1 MGFVL
6 YLASQFR
13 TVARSVSVDFGVV
26 SGGPGVAGTT
36 RVRTLIQDLRYGFRL
51 ALKKPGT
58 AVVAVLTLAV
68 GIGATT
74 TVFSWIDGT
83 LLRPIQGVAGADHLT
98 SFETLAPDG
107 RAMTTSYLDYR
118 DYRDHLKLVS
128 GIALFRPTVFSLG
141 QENRPMRVF
150 GELVSGNYFAVLGVK
165 AGMGRTFSTD
175 EFGDNEGAYPVAVI
189 GHGLWRSV
197 FNSDPNIIG
206 QTIRVNRQ
214 QLTVV
219 GVAPA
224 NFYGGMSGLAEQ
236 IWIPAT
242 MAVKLNAM
250 PDWMLQD
257 RNSRMFFGIARL
269 GPAVTLAQAR
279 AELAAMASQL
289 AKMYPNPDQGLSAS
303 LFPMW
308 EAHFGAQSLLMG
320 PLEFLMA
327 VCCVVLLIV
336 CANVANLQ
344 LARAM
349 GRQQEFSIRLAVGAG
364 RRRLIRQLLTESM
377 LLAAM
382 GTLAGAL
389 LAAWNSQALAYM
401 TPPTNMPA
409 ALHTEVNGN
418 ILLFT
423 AILGL
428 AACLASGIAPALHAA
443 KVDLNLTIKEGGRGS
458 TGSKGSQRVRGLLVA
473 SEVALALV
481 ALISAGLFA
490 RSFDTARKLD
500 PGLNPEHV
508 VVSHVQ
514 LGTAGYSVAERKLFC
529 ERLRDKLEAQPGI
542 EAVTYADTVPQGLD
556 CCSWEPVKV
565 QGYLPDP
572 HENMNADRN
581 IIAPGYFRLL
591 GIPLL
596 EGRDFSVQDQE
607 KTEQVMIVSQTFARR
622 YFGGGEAIGR
632 KVYGWGKW
640 FTVVGVAGDSK
651 YHRPNENIE
660 PFIYVP
666 FRQIYRADMPIAL
679 YVKAAG
685 STNETVATMRR
696 EVRALDPELDL
707 FDPMPLRD
715 FIQASLFPQKMG
727 ASLLALLG
735 AVAMAL
741 AAIGLYSV
749 MAYSI
754 SQRTHEIG
762 VRMALGA
769 RPADVRRMMVLK
781 GMEMAGLGLAAG
793 VVVALA
799 ATRAAAGLL
808 VKVSPTDPAVF
819 AAATLFLATVALV
832 ASYVPALKA
841 TRIDPNQAL
850 REQ

>member
-1 MGFVL
+1 
-6 YLASQFR
+6 
-13 TVARSVSVDFGVV
+13 
-26 SGGPGVAGTT
+26 
-36 RVRTLIQDLRYGFRL
+36 VRTLIQDLRYGFRIW
-51 ALKKPGT
+51 LKKPGS

-68 GIGATT
+68 GIAATS
-74 TVFSWIDGT
+74 TVFTWIDGT
-83 LLRPIQGVAGADHLT
+83 LLRPIQGVADADRLT

-107 RAMTTSYLDYR
+107 RAMTTSYEDYR

-128 GIALFRPTVFSLG
+128 GIALFRPNVFSLG
-141 QENRPMRVF
+141 QENHPMRLF

-165 AGMGRTFSTD
+165 AALGRTFSPD

-189 GHGLWRSV
+189 GHGLWQSV
-197 FNSDPNIIG
+197 FNSDPRIVG
-206 QTIRVNRQ
+206 QTIQVNRQ
-214 QLTVV
+214 PLTVV

-224 NFYGGMSGLAEQ
+224 NFYGGIAGLAEQ
-236 IWIPAT
+236 IWVPAT
-242 MAVKLNAM
+242 MAVRLNAM
-250 PDWMLQD
+250 PDWMLKD
-257 RNSRMFFGIARL
+257 RNSRMFLGIARL
-269 GPAVTLAQAR
+269 GPGVALAQAR
-279 AELAAMASQL
+279 AELAAVASQL
-289 AKMYPNPDQGLSAS
+289 AKMYPNPDHGLSAG

-308 EAHFGAQSLLMG
+308 QGHFGAQSLLLA

-364 RRRLIRQLLTESM
+364 RRRLIRQLLTESL
-377 LLAAM
+377 LLAAL

-389 LAAWNSQALAYM
+389 LAAWTSQALGYM
-401 TPPTNMPA
+401 TPPTNMPVK
-409 ALHTEVNGN
+409 LHADLNGN

-423 AILGL
+423 AVVGL
-428 AACLASGIAPALHAA
+428 VACLASGIAPALHAA
-443 KVDLNLTIKEGGRGS
+443 SVDLNLTIKEGGRGT
-458 TGSKGSQRVRGLLVA
+458 TGSKGSHRVRGLLVA

-481 ALISAGLFA
+481 ALVSAGLFA
-490 RSFDTARKLD
+490 RSFEIARKLD

-508 VVSHVQ
+508 VVSHLQ
-514 LGTAGYSVAERKLFC
+514 LGTAGYSVAERRLFC
-529 ERLRDKLEAQPGI
+529 EGLRERLEAQPGI
-542 EAVTYADTVPQGLD
+542 EAVSYADTVPQGFD

-572 HENMNADRN
+572 GENMNIDRN

-596 EGRDFSVQDQE
+596 EGRDFTAQDQE
-607 KTEQVMIVSQTFARR
+607 KTEQVMIVSQTFAHR

-632 KVYGWGKW
+632 KVYGWGQW

-651 YHRPNENIE
+651 YHTPNENTE
-660 PFIYVP
+660 PFLYVP
-666 FRQIYRADMPIAL
+666 FRQIYRADMAIAL

-685 STNETVATMRR
+685 STNQTVAMMRR

-707 FDPMPLRD
+707 YDPMPLRD

-735 AVAMAL
+735 AVAMLL

-762 VRMALGA
+762 VRIALGA
-769 RPADVRRMMVLK
+769 RPADVRRMMVRQ
-781 GMEMAGLGLAAG
+781 GMEMAGMGLAAG
-793 VVVALA
+793 VLAALA
-799 ATRAAAGLL
+799 LTRAAAGLL
-808 VKVSPTDPAVF
+808 VKVSPSDPAVF
-819 AAATLFLATVALV
+819 AAATLFLAGVALV
-832 ASYVPALKA
+832 ASYVPAVRA

>member
-1 MGFVL
+1 M
-6 YLASQFR
+6 
-13 TVARSVSVDFGVV
+13 
-26 SGGPGVAGTT
+26 
-36 RVRTLIQDLRYGFRL
+36 RTLIQDLRYGFRISV
-51 ALKKPGT
+51 KKPGS

-68 GIGATT
+68 GIAATS
-74 TVFSWIDGT
+74 TVFTWIDGT
-83 LLRPIQGVAGADHLT
+83 LLRPIEGVADADRLT

-107 RAMTTSYLDYR
+107 QAMTTSYEDYR
-118 DYRDHLKLVS
+118 DYRDHLKLTS
-128 GIALFRPTVFSLG
+128 GIALFRPNVFSLG
-141 QENRPMRVF
+141 QENHPMRVF

-165 AGMGRTFSTD
+165 AARGRTFSPD

-189 GHGLWRSV
+189 GHGLWQSV
-197 FNSDPNIIG
+197 FNSDPGIVG
-206 QTIRVNRQ
+206 QTIQVNRQ
-214 QLTVV
+214 PLTVV

-224 NFYGGMSGLAEQ
+224 NFYGGMAGLAEQ
-236 IWIPAT
+236 IWVPAT
-242 MAVKLNAM
+242 MAVGLNAM
-250 PDWMLQD
+250 PDWMLKD
-257 RNSRMFFGIARL
+257 RNARMFFGIARL
-269 GPAVTLAQAR
+269 GPGVALAQAR
-279 AELAAMASQL
+279 AELAALASQL
-289 AKMYPNPDQGLSAS
+289 AKMYPNPDHGLSAG

-308 EAHFGAQSLLMG
+308 QGHFGAQSLLLA

-364 RRRLIRQLLTESM
+364 RRRLIRQLLTESL
-377 LLAAM
+377 LLAAL

-389 LAAWNSQALAYM
+389 LAAWTSQALGYM
-401 TPPTNMPA
+401 TPPTNMPVKLQA
-409 ALHTEVNGN
+409 DLNGN

-423 AILGL
+423 AVVGL
-428 AACLASGIAPALHAA
+428 VACLASGIAPALHAA
-443 KVDLNLTIKEGGRGS
+443 SVDLNLTLKEGGRGT
-458 TGSKGSQRVRGLLVA
+458 TGSKGSHRVRGLLVA
-473 SEVALALV
+473 SEVALALI
-481 ALISAGLFA
+481 ALVSAGLFA
-490 RSFDTARKLD
+490 RSFEIARKLD

-508 VVSHVQ
+508 VVSHLQ
-514 LGTAGYSVAERKLFC
+514 LGTAGYSVAERRLFC
-529 ERLRDKLEAQPGI
+529 EGLRERLEAQPGI
-542 EAVTYADTVPQGLD
+542 EAVSYADTVPQGFD

-572 HENMNADRN
+572 GENMNIDRN

-596 EGRDFSVQDQE
+596 EGRDFTAQDQE
-607 KTEQVMIVSQTFARR
+607 KTEQVMIVSQTFAHR
-622 YFGGGEAIGR
+622 YFRGGEAIGR
-632 KVYGWGKW
+632 KVYGWGQW

-651 YHRPNENIE
+651 YHTPNEKTE
-660 PFIYVP
+660 PFLYVP
-666 FRQIYRADMPIAL
+666 FRQIYRADMAIAL

-685 STNETVATMRR
+685 STNQTVAMMRR

-707 FDPMPLRD
+707 YDPMPLRD

-735 AVAMAL
+735 AVAMLL

-762 VRMALGA
+762 VRIALGA
-769 RPADVRRMMVLK
+769 RPADVRRMMVRQ
-781 GMEMAGLGLAAG
+781 GMEMAGMGLAAG
-793 VVVALA
+793 VLAALA
-799 ATRAAAGLL
+799 LTRAAAGLL
-808 VKVSPTDPAVF
+808 VKVSPSDPAVF
-819 AAATLFLATVALV
+819 AAATLFLAGVALV
-832 ASYVPALKA
+832 ASYVPAVRA

>member
-1 MGFVL
+1 M
-6 YLASQFR
+6 
-13 TVARSVSVDFGVV
+13 
-26 SGGPGVAGTT
+26 
-36 RVRTLIQDLRYGFRL
+36 RTLIQDLRYGFRIS
-51 ALKKPGT
+51 LKKPGS

-68 GIGATT
+68 GIAATS
-74 TVFSWIDGT
+74 TVFTWIDGT
-83 LLRPIQGVAGADHLT
+83 LLRPIQGVADADRLT

-107 RAMTTSYLDYR
+107 RAMTTSYEDYR

-128 GIALFRPTVFSLG
+128 GIALFRPNVFSLG
-141 QENRPMRVF
+141 QENHPMRVF
-150 GELVSGNYFAVLGVK
+150 GELVAGNYFAVLGVK
-165 AGMGRTFSTD
+165 AALGRTFSPD

-189 GHGLWRSV
+189 GHGLWQSV
-197 FNSDPNIIG
+197 FNSDPRIVG
-206 QTIRVNRQ
+206 QTIQVNRQ
-214 QLTVV
+214 PLTVV

-224 NFYGGMSGLAEQ
+224 NFYGGIAGLAEQ
-236 IWIPAT
+236 IWVPAT
-242 MAVKLNAM
+242 MAVRLNAM
-250 PDWMLQD
+250 PDWMLKD
-257 RNSRMFFGIARL
+257 RNSRMFLGIARL
-269 GPAVTLAQAR
+269 GPGVALAQAR
-279 AELAAMASQL
+279 AELAAVASQL
-289 AKMYPNPDQGLSAS
+289 AKMYPNPDHGLSAG

-308 EAHFGAQSLLMG
+308 QGHFGAQSLLLA

-364 RRRLIRQLLTESM
+364 RRRLIRQLLTESL
-377 LLAAM
+377 LLAAL

-389 LAAWNSQALAYM
+389 LAAWTSQALGYM
-401 TPPTNMPA
+401 TPPTNMPVK
-409 ALHTEVNGN
+409 LHADLNGN

-423 AILGL
+423 AVVGL
-428 AACLASGIAPALHAA
+428 VACLASGIAPALHAA
-443 KVDLNLTIKEGGRGS
+443 SVDLNLTIKEGGRGT
-458 TGSKGSQRVRGLLVA
+458 TGSKGSHRVRGLLVA

-481 ALISAGLFA
+481 ALVSAGLFA
-490 RSFDTARKLD
+490 RSFEIARKLD

-508 VVSHVQ
+508 VVSHLQ
-514 LGTAGYSVAERKLFC
+514 LGTAGYSVAERRLFC
-529 ERLRDKLEAQPGI
+529 EGLRERLEAQPGI
-542 EAVTYADTVPQGLD
+542 EAVSYADTVPQGFD

-572 HENMNADRN
+572 GENMNIDRN

-596 EGRDFSVQDQE
+596 EGRDFTAQDQE
-607 KTEQVMIVSQTFARR
+607 KTEQVMIVSQTFAHR

-632 KVYGWGKW
+632 KVYGWGQW
-640 FTVVGVAGDSK
+640 FTVVGVADDSK
-651 YHRPNENIE
+651 YHTPNENTE
-660 PFIYVP
+660 PFLYVP
-666 FRQIYRADMPIAL
+666 FRQIYRADMAIAL

-685 STNETVATMRR
+685 STNQTVAMMRR

-707 FDPMPLRD
+707 YDPMPLRD

-735 AVAMAL
+735 AVAMLL

-762 VRMALGA
+762 VRIALGA
-769 RPADVRRMMVLK
+769 RPADVRRMMVRQ
-781 GMEMAGLGLAAG
+781 GMEMAGMGLAAG
-793 VVVALA
+793 VLAALA
-799 ATRAAAGLL
+799 LTRAAAGLL
-808 VKVSPTDPAVF
+808 VKVSPSDPAVF
-819 AAATLFLATVALV
+819 AAATLFLAGVALV
-832 ASYVPALKA
+832 ASYVPAVRA

>member
-1 MGFVL
+1 
-6 YLASQFR
+6 
-13 TVARSVSVDFGVV
+13 
-26 SGGPGVAGTT
+26 
-36 RVRTLIQDLRYGFRL
+36 
-51 ALKKPGT
+51 
-58 AVVAVLTLAV
+58 
-68 GIGATT
+68 
-74 TVFSWIDGT
+74 
-83 LLRPIQGVAGADHLT
+83 
-98 SFETLAPDG
+98 
-107 RAMTTSYLDYR
+107 
-118 DYRDHLKLVS
+118 
-128 GIALFRPTVFSLG
+128 
-141 QENRPMRVF
+141 MRVF

-165 AGMGRTFSTD
+165 AALGRTFSPD

-189 GHGLWRSV
+189 GHGLWQSV
-197 FNSDPNIIG
+197 FNSDPRIVG
-206 QTIRVNRQ
+206 QTIQVNRQ
-214 QLTVV
+214 PLTVV

-224 NFYGGMSGLAEQ
+224 NFYGGIAGLAEQ
-236 IWIPAT
+236 IWVPAT
-242 MAVKLNAM
+242 MAVRLNAM
-250 PDWMLQD
+250 PDWMLKD
-257 RNSRMFFGIARL
+257 RNSRMFLGIARL
-269 GPAVTLAQAR
+269 GPGVALAQAR
-279 AELAAMASQL
+279 AELAAVASQL
-289 AKMYPNPDQGLSAS
+289 AKMYPNPDHGLSAG

-308 EAHFGAQSLLMG
+308 QGHFGAQSLLLA

-364 RRRLIRQLLTESM
+364 RRRLIRQLLTESL
-377 LLAAM
+377 LLAAL

-389 LAAWNSQALAYM
+389 LAAWTSQALGYM
-401 TPPTNMPA
+401 TPPTNMPVK
-409 ALHTEVNGN
+409 LHADLNGN

-423 AILGL
+423 AVVGL
-428 AACLASGIAPALHAA
+428 VACLASGIAPALHAA
-443 KVDLNLTIKEGGRGS
+443 SVDLNLTIKEGGRGT
-458 TGSKGSQRVRGLLVA
+458 TGSKGSHRVRGLLVA

-481 ALISAGLFA
+481 ALVSAGLFA
-490 RSFDTARKLD
+490 RSFEIARKLD

-508 VVSHVQ
+508 VVSHLQ
-514 LGTAGYSVAERKLFC
+514 LGTAGYSVAERRLFC
-529 ERLRDKLEAQPGI
+529 EGLRERLEAQPGI
-542 EAVTYADTVPQGLD
+542 EAVSYADTVPQGFD

-572 HENMNADRN
+572 GENMNIDRN

-596 EGRDFSVQDQE
+596 EGRDFTAQDQE
-607 KTEQVMIVSQTFARR
+607 KTEHVMIVSQTFAHR

-632 KVYGWGKW
+632 KVYGWGQW

-651 YHRPNENIE
+651 YHTPNENTE
-660 PFIYVP
+660 PFLYVP
-666 FRQIYRADMPIAL
+666 FRQIYRADMANAL

-685 STNETVATMRR
+685 STNQTVAMMRR

-707 FDPMPLRD
+707 YDPMPLRD

-735 AVAMAL
+735 AVAMLL

-762 VRMALGA
+762 VRIALGA
-769 RPADVRRMMVLK
+769 RPADVRRMMVRQ
-781 GMEMAGLGLAAG
+781 GMEMAGMGLAAG
-793 VVVALA
+793 VLAALA
-799 ATRAAAGLL
+799 LTRAAAGLL
-808 VKVSPTDPAVF
+808 VKVSPSDPAVF
-819 AAATLFLATVALV
+819 AAATLFLAGVALV
-832 ASYVPALKA
+832 ASYVPAVRA

>member
-1 MGFVL
+1 
-6 YLASQFR
+6 
-13 TVARSVSVDFGVV
+13 
-26 SGGPGVAGTT
+26 
-36 RVRTLIQDLRYGFRL
+36 VRTLIQDLRYGFRIS
-51 ALKKPGT
+51 LKKPGS

-68 GIGATT
+68 GIAATS
-74 TVFSWIDGT
+74 TVFTWIDGT
-83 LLRPIQGVAGADHLT
+83 LLRPIQGVADADRLT

-107 RAMTTSYLDYR
+107 RAMTTSYEDYR

-128 GIALFRPTVFSLG
+128 GIALFRPNVFSLG
-141 QENRPMRVF
+141 QENHPMRVF

-165 AGMGRTFSTD
+165 AALGRTFSPD

-189 GHGLWRSV
+189 GHGLWQSV
-197 FNSDPNIIG
+197 FNSDPRIVG
-206 QTIRVNRQ
+206 QTIQVNRQ
-214 QLTVV
+214 PLTVV

-224 NFYGGMSGLAEQ
+224 NFYGGIAGLAEQ
-236 IWIPAT
+236 IWVPAT
-242 MAVKLNAM
+242 MAVRLNAM
-250 PDWMLQD
+250 PDWMLKD
-257 RNSRMFFGIARL
+257 RNSRMFLGIARL
-269 GPAVTLAQAR
+269 GPGVALAQAR
-279 AELAAMASQL
+279 AELAAVASQL
-289 AKMYPNPDQGLSAS
+289 AKMYPNPDHGLSAG

-308 EAHFGAQSLLMG
+308 QGHFGAQSLLLA

-364 RRRLIRQLLTESM
+364 RRRLIRQLLTESL
-377 LLAAM
+377 LLAAL

-389 LAAWNSQALAYM
+389 LAAWTSQALGYM
-401 TPPTNMPA
+401 TPPTNMPVK
-409 ALHTEVNGN
+409 LHADLNGN

-423 AILGL
+423 AVVGL
-428 AACLASGIAPALHAA
+428 VACLASGIAPALHAA
-443 KVDLNLTIKEGGRGS
+443 SVDLNLTIKEGGRGT
-458 TGSKGSQRVRGLLVA
+458 TGSKGSHRVRGLLVA

-481 ALISAGLFA
+481 ALVSAGLFA
-490 RSFDTARKLD
+490 RSFEIARKLD

-508 VVSHVQ
+508 VVSHLQ
-514 LGTAGYSVAERKLFC
+514 LGTAGYSVAERRLFC
-529 ERLRDKLEAQPGI
+529 EGLRERLEAQPGI
-542 EAVTYADTVPQGLD
+542 EAVSYADTVPQGFD

-572 HENMNADRN
+572 GENMNIDRN

-596 EGRDFSVQDQE
+596 EGRDFTAQDQE
-607 KTEQVMIVSQTFARR
+607 KTEQVMIVSQTFAHR

-632 KVYGWGKW
+632 KVYGWGQW

-651 YHRPNENIE
+651 YHTPNENTE
-660 PFIYVP
+660 PFLYVP
-666 FRQIYRADMPIAL
+666 FRQIYRADMAIAL

-685 STNETVATMRR
+685 STNQTVAMMRR

-707 FDPMPLRD
+707 YDPMPLRD

-735 AVAMAL
+735 AVAMLL

-762 VRMALGA
+762 VRIALGA
-769 RPADVRRMMVLK
+769 RPADVRRMMVRQ
-781 GMEMAGLGLAAG
+781 GMEMAGMGLAAG
-793 VVVALA
+793 VLAALA
-799 ATRAAAGLL
+799 LTRAAAGLL
-808 VKVSPTDPAVF
+808 VKVSPSDPAVF
-819 AAATLFLATVALV
+819 AAATLFLAGVALV
-832 ASYVPALKA
+832 ASYVPAVRA

>member
-1 MGFVL
+1 
-6 YLASQFR
+6 
-13 TVARSVSVDFGVV
+13 
-26 SGGPGVAGTT
+26 
-36 RVRTLIQDLRYGFRL
+36 VRTLIQDLRYGSRIS
-51 ALKKPGT
+51 LKKPGS

-68 GIGATT
+68 GIAATS
-74 TVFSWIDGT
+74 TVFTWIDGT
-83 LLRPIQGVAGADHLT
+83 LLRPIQGVADADRLT

-107 RAMTTSYLDYR
+107 RAMTTSYEDYR

-128 GIALFRPTVFSLG
+128 GIALFRPSVFSLG
-141 QENRPMRVF
+141 QENHPMRVF

-165 AGMGRTFSTD
+165 AALGRTFSPD

-189 GHGLWRSV
+189 GHGLWQSV
-197 FNSDPNIIG
+197 FNSDPQIVG
-206 QTIRVNRQ
+206 QTIQVNRQ
-214 QLTVV
+214 PLTVV

-224 NFYGGMSGLAEQ
+224 NFYGGIAGLAEQ
-236 IWIPAT
+236 IWVPAT
-242 MAVKLNAM
+242 IAVRLNAM
-250 PDWMLQD
+250 PDWMLKD
-257 RNSRMFFGIARL
+257 RNSRMFAGIARL
-269 GPAVTLAQAR
+269 GPGVALAQAR
-279 AELAAMASQL
+279 AELAAVASQL
-289 AKMYPNPDQGLSAS
+289 AKMYPNPDHGLSAG

-308 EAHFGAQSLLMG
+308 QGHFGAQSLLLA

-364 RRRLIRQLLTESM
+364 RRRLIRQLLTESL
-377 LLAAM
+377 LLAAL

-389 LAAWNSQALAYM
+389 LAAWTSQALGYI
-401 TPPTNMPA
+401 TPPTNMPV
-409 ALHTEVNGN
+409 ALHADLNGN

-423 AILGL
+423 AVVGL
-428 AACLASGIAPALHAA
+428 VACLASGIAAALHAA
-443 KVDLNLTIKEGGRGS
+443 SVDLNLTIKEGGRGT
-458 TGSKGSQRVRGLLVA
+458 TGSKGSHRVRGLLVA

-481 ALISAGLFA
+481 ALVSAGLFA
-490 RSFDTARKLD
+490 RSFEIARKLD

-508 VVSHVQ
+508 VVSHLQ
-514 LGTAGYSVAERKLFC
+514 LGTAGYSVEERRLFC
-529 ERLRDKLEAQPGI
+529 EGLRERLEAQPGI
-542 EAVTYADTVPQGLD
+542 EAVSYADTVPEGFD

-572 HENMNADRN
+572 GENMNIDRN

-596 EGRDFSVQDQE
+596 EGRDFTAQDQE
-607 KTEQVMIVSQTFARR
+607 KTEQVMIVSQTFAHR
-622 YFGGGEAIGR
+622 YFGGAEAIGR
-632 KVYGWGKW
+632 KVYGWGQW

-651 YHRPNENIE
+651 YHTPNENTE
-660 PFIYVP
+660 PFLYVP
-666 FRQIYRADMPIAL
+666 FRQIYRADMAIAL

-685 STNETVATMRR
+685 STNQTVAMMRR
-696 EVRALDPELDL
+696 EVRALDPGLDL
-707 FDPMPLRD
+707 YDPMPLRD

-735 AVAMAL
+735 AVAMLL

-769 RPADVRRMMVLK
+769 RPADVRRMMVRQ
-781 GMEMAGLGLAAG
+781 GMEMAGMGLAAG
-793 VVVALA
+793 VLAALA
-799 ATRAAAGLL
+799 LTRAAAGLL
-808 VKVSPTDPAVF
+808 VKVSPSDPVVF
-819 AAATLFLATVALV
+819 AAATLFLAGVALV
-832 ASYVPALKA
+832 ASYVPAVRA

>member
-1 MGFVL
+1 M
-6 YLASQFR
+6 
-13 TVARSVSVDFGVV
+13 
-26 SGGPGVAGTT
+26 
-36 RVRTLIQDLRYGFRL
+36 RTLSQDLRYGFRIS
-51 ALKKPGT
+51 LKKPGS

-68 GIGATT
+68 GIAATS
-74 TVFSWIDGT
+74 TVFTWIDGT
-83 LLRPIQGVAGADHLT
+83 LLRPIQGVADADRLT

-107 RAMTTSYLDYR
+107 RAMTTSYEDYR

-128 GIALFRPTVFSLG
+128 GIALFRPNVFSLG
-141 QENRPMRVF
+141 QENHPMRVF

-165 AGMGRTFSTD
+165 AALGRTFSPD

-189 GHGLWRSV
+189 GHGLWQSV
-197 FNSDPNIIG
+197 FNSDPRIVG
-206 QTIRVNRQ
+206 QTIQVNRQ
-214 QLTVV
+214 PLTVV

-224 NFYGGMSGLAEQ
+224 NFYGGIAGLAEQ
-236 IWIPAT
+236 IWVPAT
-242 MAVKLNAM
+242 MAVRLNAM
-250 PDWMLQD
+250 PDWMLKD
-257 RNSRMFFGIARL
+257 RNSRMFLGIARL
-269 GPAVTLAQAR
+269 GPGVALAQAR
-279 AELAAMASQL
+279 AELAAVASQL
-289 AKMYPNPDQGLSAS
+289 AKMYPNPDHGLSAG

-308 EAHFGAQSLLMG
+308 QGHFGAQSLLLA

-364 RRRLIRQLLTESM
+364 RRRLIRQLLTESL
-377 LLAAM
+377 LLAAL

-389 LAAWNSQALAYM
+389 LAAWTSQALGYM
-401 TPPTNMPA
+401 TPPTNMPVK
-409 ALHTEVNGN
+409 LHADLNGN

-423 AILGL
+423 AVVGL
-428 AACLASGIAPALHAA
+428 VACLASGIAPALHAA
-443 KVDLNLTIKEGGRGS
+443 SVDLNLTIKEGGRGT
-458 TGSKGSQRVRGLLVA
+458 TGSKGSHRVRGLLVA

-481 ALISAGLFA
+481 ALVSAGLFA
-490 RSFDTARKLD
+490 RSFEIARKLD

-508 VVSHVQ
+508 VVSHLQ
-514 LGTAGYSVAERKLFC
+514 LGTAGYSVAERRLFC
-529 ERLRDKLEAQPGI
+529 EGLRERLEAQPGI
-542 EAVTYADTVPQGLD
+542 EAVSYADTVPQGFD

-572 HENMNADRN
+572 GENMNIDRN

-596 EGRDFSVQDQE
+596 EGRDFTAQDQE
-607 KTEQVMIVSQTFARR
+607 KTEQVMIVSQTFAHR

-632 KVYGWGKW
+632 KVYGWGQW

-651 YHRPNENIE
+651 YHTPNENTE
-660 PFIYVP
+660 PFLYVP
-666 FRQIYRADMPIAL
+666 FRQIYRADMAIAL

-685 STNETVATMRR
+685 STNQTVAMMRR

-707 FDPMPLRD
+707 YDPMPLRD

-735 AVAMAL
+735 AVAMLL

-762 VRMALGA
+762 VRIALGA
-769 RPADVRRMMVLK
+769 RPADVRRMMVRQ
-781 GMEMAGLGLAAG
+781 GMEMAGMGLAAG
-793 VVVALA
+793 VLAALA
-799 ATRAAAGLL
+799 LTRAAAGLL
-808 VKVSPTDPAVF
+808 VKVSPSDPAVF
-819 AAATLFLATVALV
+819 AAATLFLAGVALV
-832 ASYVPALKA
+832 ASYVPAVRA

>member
-1 MGFVL
+1 M
-6 YLASQFR
+6 
-13 TVARSVSVDFGVV
+13 
-26 SGGPGVAGTT
+26 
-36 RVRTLIQDLRYGFRL
+36 RTLIQDLRYGFRIS
-51 ALKKPGT
+51 LKKPGS

-68 GIGATT
+68 GIAATS
-74 TVFSWIDGT
+74 TVFTWIDGT
-83 LLRPIQGVAGADHLT
+83 LLRPIQGVADADRLT

-107 RAMTTSYLDYR
+107 RAMTTSYEDYR

-128 GIALFRPTVFSLG
+128 GIALFRPNVFSLG
-141 QENRPMRVF
+141 QENHPMRVF

-165 AGMGRTFSTD
+165 AALGRTFSPD

-189 GHGLWRSV
+189 GHGLWQSV
-197 FNSDPNIIG
+197 FNSDPRIVG
-206 QTIRVNRQ
+206 QTIQVNRQ
-214 QLTVV
+214 PLTVV

-224 NFYGGMSGLAEQ
+224 NFYGGIAGLAEQ
-236 IWIPAT
+236 IWVPAT
-242 MAVKLNAM
+242 MAVRLNAM
-250 PDWMLQD
+250 PDWMLKD
-257 RNSRMFFGIARL
+257 RNSRMFLGIARL
-269 GPAVTLAQAR
+269 GPGVALAQAR
-279 AELAAMASQL
+279 AELAAVASQL
-289 AKMYPNPDQGLSAS
+289 AKMYPNPDHGLSAG

-308 EAHFGAQSLLMG
+308 QGHFGAQSLLLA

-364 RRRLIRQLLTESM
+364 RRRLIRQLLTESL
-377 LLAAM
+377 LLAAL

-389 LAAWNSQALAYM
+389 LAAWTSQALGYM
-401 TPPTNMPA
+401 TPPTNMPVK
-409 ALHTEVNGN
+409 LHADLNGN

-423 AILGL
+423 AVVGL
-428 AACLASGIAPALHAA
+428 VACLASGIAPALHAA
-443 KVDLNLTIKEGGRGS
+443 SVDLNLTIKEGGRGT
-458 TGSKGSQRVRGLLVA
+458 TGSKGSHRVRGLLVA

-481 ALISAGLFA
+481 ALVSAGLFA
-490 RSFDTARKLD
+490 RSFEIARKLD

-508 VVSHVQ
+508 VVSHLQ
-514 LGTAGYSVAERKLFC
+514 LGTAGYSVAERRLFC
-529 ERLRDKLEAQPGI
+529 EGLRERLEAQPGI
-542 EAVTYADTVPQGLD
+542 EAVSYADTVPQGFD

-572 HENMNADRN
+572 GENMNIDRN

-596 EGRDFSVQDQE
+596 EGRDFTAQDQE
-607 KTEQVMIVSQTFARR
+607 KTEQVMIVSQTFAHR

-632 KVYGWGKW
+632 KVYGWGQW

-651 YHRPNENIE
+651 YHTPNENTE
-660 PFIYVP
+660 PFLYVP
-666 FRQIYRADMPIAL
+666 FRQIYRADMAIAL

-685 STNETVATMRR
+685 STNQTVAMMRR

-707 FDPMPLRD
+707 YDPMPLRD

-735 AVAMAL
+735 AVAMLL

-749 MAYSI
+749 MACSI

-762 VRMALGA
+762 VRIALGA
-769 RPADVRRMMVLK
+769 RPADVRRMMVRQ
-781 GMEMAGLGLAAG
+781 GMEMAGMGLAAG
-793 VVVALA
+793 VLAALA
-799 ATRAAAGLL
+799 LTRAAAGLL
-808 VKVSPTDPAVF
+808 VKVSPSDPAVF
-819 AAATLFLATVALV
+819 AAATLFLAGVALV
-832 ASYVPALKA
+832 ASYVPAVRA

>member
-1 MGFVL
+1 
-6 YLASQFR
+6 
-13 TVARSVSVDFGVV
+13 
-26 SGGPGVAGTT
+26 
-36 RVRTLIQDLRYGFRL
+36 VRTLIQDLRYGFRIS
-51 ALKKPGT
+51 LKKPGS

-68 GIGATT
+68 GIAATS
-74 TVFSWIDGT
+74 TVFTWIDGT
-83 LLRPIQGVAGADHLT
+83 LLRPIQGVADADRLT
-98 SFETLAPDG
+98 SFETLASDG
-107 RAMTTSYLDYR
+107 RAMTTSYEDYR

-128 GIALFRPTVFSLG
+128 GIALFRPNVFSLG
-141 QENRPMRVF
+141 QENHPMRVF

-165 AGMGRTFSTD
+165 AALGRTFSPD

-189 GHGLWRSV
+189 GHGLWQSV
-197 FNSDPNIIG
+197 FNSDPRIVG
-206 QTIRVNRQ
+206 QTIQVNRQ
-214 QLTVV
+214 PLTVV

-224 NFYGGMSGLAEQ
+224 NFYGGIAGLAEQ
-236 IWIPAT
+236 IWVPAT
-242 MAVKLNAM
+242 MAVRLNAM
-250 PDWMLQD
+250 PDWMLKD
-257 RNSRMFFGIARL
+257 RNSRMFLGIARL
-269 GPAVTLAQAR
+269 GPGVALAQAR
-279 AELAAMASQL
+279 AELAAVASQL
-289 AKMYPNPDQGLSAS
+289 AKMYPNPDHGLSAG

-308 EAHFGAQSLLMG
+308 QGHFGAQSLLLA

-364 RRRLIRQLLTESM
+364 RRRLIRQLLTESL
-377 LLAAM
+377 LLAAL

-389 LAAWNSQALAYM
+389 LAAWTSQALGYM
-401 TPPTNMPA
+401 TPPTNMPVK
-409 ALHTEVNGN
+409 LHADLNGN

-423 AILGL
+423 AVVGL
-428 AACLASGIAPALHAA
+428 VACLASGIAPALHAA
-443 KVDLNLTIKEGGRGS
+443 SVDLNLTIKEGGRGT
-458 TGSKGSQRVRGLLVA
+458 TGSKGSHRVRGLLVA

-481 ALISAGLFA
+481 ALVSAGLFA
-490 RSFDTARKLD
+490 RSFEIARKLD

-508 VVSHVQ
+508 VVSHLQ
-514 LGTAGYSVAERKLFC
+514 LGTAGYSVAERRLFC
-529 ERLRDKLEAQPGI
+529 EGLRERLEAQPGI
-542 EAVTYADTVPQGLD
+542 EAVSYADTVPQGFD

-572 HENMNADRN
+572 GENMNIDRN

-596 EGRDFSVQDQE
+596 EGRDFTAQDQE
-607 KTEQVMIVSQTFARR
+607 KTEQVMIVSQTFAHR

-632 KVYGWGKW
+632 KVYGWGQW

-651 YHRPNENIE
+651 YHTPNENTE
-660 PFIYVP
+660 PFLYVP
-666 FRQIYRADMPIAL
+666 FRQIYRADMAIAL

-685 STNETVATMRR
+685 STNQTVAMMRR

-707 FDPMPLRD
+707 YDPMPLRD

-735 AVAMAL
+735 AVAMLL

-762 VRMALGA
+762 VRIALGA
-769 RPADVRRMMVLK
+769 RPADVRRMMVRQ
-781 GMEMAGLGLAAG
+781 GMEMAGMGLAAG
-793 VVVALA
+793 VLAALA
-799 ATRAAAGLL
+799 LTRAAAGLL
-808 VKVSPTDPAVF
+808 VKVSPSDPAVF
-819 AAATLFLATVALV
+819 AAATLFLAGVALV
-832 ASYVPALKA
+832 ASYVPAVRA

>member
-1 MGFVL
+1 
-6 YLASQFR
+6 
-13 TVARSVSVDFGVV
+13 
-26 SGGPGVAGTT
+26 
-36 RVRTLIQDLRYGFRL
+36 VRTLIQDLRYGFRIS
-51 ALKKPGT
+51 LKKPGS

-68 GIGATT
+68 GIAATS
-74 TVFSWIDGT
+74 TVFTWIDGT
-83 LLRPIQGVAGADHLT
+83 LLRPIQGVADADRLT

-107 RAMTTSYLDYR
+107 RAMTTSYEDYR

-128 GIALFRPTVFSLG
+128 GIALFRPNVFSLG
-141 QENRPMRVF
+141 QENHPMRVF

-165 AGMGRTFSTD
+165 AALGRTFSPD

-189 GHGLWRSV
+189 GHGLWQSV
-197 FNSDPNIIG
+197 FNSDPRIVG
-206 QTIRVNRQ
+206 QTIQVNRQ
-214 QLTVV
+214 PLTVV

-224 NFYGGMSGLAEQ
+224 NFYGGIAGLAEQ
-236 IWIPAT
+236 IWVPAT
-242 MAVKLNAM
+242 MAVRLNAM
-250 PDWMLQD
+250 PDWMLKD
-257 RNSRMFFGIARL
+257 RNSRMFLGIARL
-269 GPAVTLAQAR
+269 GPGVALAQAR
-279 AELAAMASQL
+279 AELAAVASQL
-289 AKMYPNPDQGLSAS
+289 AKMYPNPDHGLSAG

-308 EAHFGAQSLLMG
+308 QGHFGAQSLLLA

-364 RRRLIRQLLTESM
+364 RRRLIRQLLTESL
-377 LLAAM
+377 LLAAL

-389 LAAWNSQALAYM
+389 LAAWTSQALGYM
-401 TPPTNMPA
+401 TPPTNMPVK
-409 ALHTEVNGN
+409 LHADLNGN

-423 AILGL
+423 AVVGL
-428 AACLASGIAPALHAA
+428 VACLASGIAPALHAA
-443 KVDLNLTIKEGGRGS
+443 SVDLNLTIKEGGRGT
-458 TGSKGSQRVRGLLVA
+458 TGSKGSHRVRGLLVA

-481 ALISAGLFA
+481 ALVSAGLFA
-490 RSFDTARKLD
+490 RSFEIARKLD

-508 VVSHVQ
+508 VVSHLQ
-514 LGTAGYSVAERKLFC
+514 LGTAGYSVAERRLFC
-529 ERLRDKLEAQPGI
+529 EGLRERLEAQPGI
-542 EAVTYADTVPQGLD
+542 EAVSYADTVPQGFD

-565 QGYLPDP
+565 QSYLPDP
-572 HENMNADRN
+572 GENMNIDRN

-596 EGRDFSVQDQE
+596 EGRDFTAQDQE
-607 KTEQVMIVSQTFARR
+607 KTEQVMIVSQTFAHR

-632 KVYGWGKW
+632 KVYGWGQW

-651 YHRPNENIE
+651 YHTPNENTE
-660 PFIYVP
+660 PFLYVP
-666 FRQIYRADMPIAL
+666 FRQIYRADMAIAL

-685 STNETVATMRR
+685 STNQTVAMMRR

-707 FDPMPLRD
+707 YDPMPLRD
-715 FIQASLFPQKMG
+715 FMQASLFPQKMG

-735 AVAMAL
+735 AVAMLL

-762 VRMALGA
+762 VRIALGA
-769 RPADVRRMMVLK
+769 RPADVRRMMVRQ
-781 GMEMAGLGLAAG
+781 GMEMAGMGLAAG
-793 VVVALA
+793 VLAALA
-799 ATRAAAGLL
+799 LTRAAAGLL
-808 VKVSPTDPAVF
+808 VKVSPSDPAVF
-819 AAATLFLATVALV
+819 AAATLFLAGVALV
-832 ASYVPALKA
+832 ASYVPAVRA

>member
-1 MGFVL
+1 M
-6 YLASQFR
+6 
-13 TVARSVSVDFGVV
+13 
-26 SGGPGVAGTT
+26 
-36 RVRTLIQDLRYGFRL
+36 RTLIQDLRYGFRIS
-51 ALKKPGT
+51 LKKPGS
-58 AVVAVLTLAV
+58 AVVAVFTLAV
-68 GIGATT
+68 GIAATS
-74 TVFSWIDGT
+74 TVFTWIDGT
-83 LLRPIQGVAGADHLT
+83 LLRPIQGVADADRLT

-107 RAMTTSYLDYR
+107 RAMTTSYEDYR

-128 GIALFRPTVFSLG
+128 GIALFRPSVFSLG
-141 QENRPMRVF
+141 QENHPMRVF

-165 AGMGRTFSTD
+165 AALGRTFSPD

-189 GHGLWRSV
+189 GHGLWQSV
-197 FNSDPNIIG
+197 FNSDPRIVG
-206 QTIRVNRQ
+206 QTIQVNRQ
-214 QLTVV
+214 PLTVV

-224 NFYGGMSGLAEQ
+224 NFYGGIAGLAEQ
-236 IWIPAT
+236 IWVPAT
-242 MAVKLNAM
+242 MAVRLNAM
-250 PDWMLQD
+250 PDWMLKD
-257 RNSRMFFGIARL
+257 RNARMFLGIARL
-269 GPAVTLAQAR
+269 GPGVALAQAR
-279 AELAAMASQL
+279 AELAAVASQL
-289 AKMYPNPDQGLSAS
+289 AKMYPNPDHGLSAG

-308 EAHFGAQSLLMG
+308 QGHFGAQSLLLA

-364 RRRLIRQLLTESM
+364 CRRLIRQLLTESL
-377 LLAAM
+377 LLAAL

-389 LAAWNSQALAYM
+389 LAAWTSQALGYM
-401 TPPTNMPA
+401 TPPTNMPVK
-409 ALHTEVNGN
+409 LHADLNGN

-423 AILGL
+423 AVVGL
-428 AACLASGIAPALHAA
+428 VACLASGIAPALHAA
-443 KVDLNLTIKEGGRGS
+443 SVDLNLTIKEGGRGT
-458 TGSKGSQRVRGLLVA
+458 TGSKGSHRVRGLLVA

-481 ALISAGLFA
+481 ALVSAGLFA
-490 RSFDTARKLD
+490 RSFEIARKLD

-508 VVSHVQ
+508 VVSHLQ
-514 LGTAGYSVAERKLFC
+514 LGTAGYSVAERRLFC
-529 ERLRDKLEAQPGI
+529 EGLRERLEAQPGI
-542 EAVTYADTVPQGLD
+542 EAVSYADTVPQGFD

-572 HENMNADRN
+572 GENMNIDRN

-596 EGRDFSVQDQE
+596 EGRDFTAQDQE
-607 KTEQVMIVSQTFARR
+607 KTEQVMIVSQTFAHR

-632 KVYGWGKW
+632 KVYGWGQW

-651 YHRPNENIE
+651 YHTPNENTE
-660 PFIYVP
+660 PFLYVP
-666 FRQIYRADMPIAL
+666 FRQIYSADMAIAL

-685 STNETVATMRR
+685 STNQTVAMMRR

-707 FDPMPLRD
+707 YDPMPLRD

-735 AVAMAL
+735 AVAMLL

-762 VRMALGA
+762 VRIALGA
-769 RPADVRRMMVLK
+769 RPADVRRMMVRQ
-781 GMEMAGLGLAAG
+781 GMEMAGMGLAAG
-793 VVVALA
+793 VLAALA
-799 ATRAAAGLL
+799 LTRAAAGLL
-808 VKVSPTDPAVF
+808 VKVSPSDPAVF
-819 AAATLFLATVALV
+819 AAATLFLAGVGLV
-832 ASYVPALKA
+832 ASYVPAVRA

>member
-1 MGFVL
+1 
-6 YLASQFR
+6 
-13 TVARSVSVDFGVV
+13 
-26 SGGPGVAGTT
+26 
-36 RVRTLIQDLRYGFRL
+36 VRTLIQDLRYGFRIS
-51 ALKKPGT
+51 LKKPGS

-68 GIGATT
+68 GIAATS
-74 TVFSWIDGT
+74 TVFTWIDGT
-83 LLRPIQGVAGADHLT
+83 LLRPIQGVADADRLT

-107 RAMTTSYLDYR
+107 RAMTTSYEDYR

-128 GIALFRPTVFSLG
+128 GIALFRPNVFSLG
-141 QENRPMRVF
+141 QENHPMRVF

-165 AGMGRTFSTD
+165 AALGRTFSPD

-189 GHGLWRSV
+189 GHGLWQSV
-197 FNSDPNIIG
+197 FNSDPRIVG
-206 QTIRVNRQ
+206 QTIQVNRQ
-214 QLTVV
+214 PLTVV

-224 NFYGGMSGLAEQ
+224 NFYGGLAGLAEQ
-236 IWIPAT
+236 IWVPAT
-242 MAVKLNAM
+242 MAVRLNAM
-250 PDWMLQD
+250 PDWMLKD
-257 RNSRMFFGIARL
+257 RNSRMFLGIARL
-269 GPAVTLAQAR
+269 GPGVALAQAR
-279 AELAAMASQL
+279 AELAAVASQL
-289 AKMYPNPDQGLSAS
+289 AKMYPNPDHGLSAG

-308 EAHFGAQSLLMG
+308 QGHFGAQSLLLA

-364 RRRLIRQLLTESM
+364 RRRLIRQLLTESL
-377 LLAAM
+377 LLAAL

-389 LAAWNSQALAYM
+389 LAAWTSQALGYM
-401 TPPTNMPA
+401 TPPTNMPVK
-409 ALHTEVNGN
+409 LHADLNGN

-423 AILGL
+423 AVVGL
-428 AACLASGIAPALHAA
+428 VACLASGIAPALHAA
-443 KVDLNLTIKEGGRGS
+443 SVDLNLTIKEGGRGT
-458 TGSKGSQRVRGLLVA
+458 TGSKGSHRVRGLLVA

-481 ALISAGLFA
+481 ALVSAGLFA
-490 RSFDTARKLD
+490 RSFEIARKLD

-508 VVSHVQ
+508 VVSHLQ
-514 LGTAGYSVAERKLFC
+514 LGTAGYSVAERRLFC
-529 ERLRDKLEAQPGI
+529 EGLRERLEAQPGI
-542 EAVTYADTVPQGLD
+542 EAVSYADTVPQGFD
-556 CCSWEPVKV
+556 CCSWEPVQV
-565 QGYLPDP
+565 QGYQPDP
-572 HENMNADRN
+572 GENMNIDRN

-596 EGRDFSVQDQE
+596 EGRDFTAQDQE
-607 KTEQVMIVSQTFARR
+607 KTEQVMIVSQTFAHR

-632 KVYGWGKW
+632 KVYGWGQW

-651 YHRPNENIE
+651 YHTPNENTE
-660 PFIYVP
+660 PFLYVP
-666 FRQIYRADMPIAL
+666 FRQIYRADMAIAL

-685 STNETVATMRR
+685 STNQTVAMMRR

-707 FDPMPLRD
+707 YDPMPLRD

-735 AVAMAL
+735 AVAMLL

-762 VRMALGA
+762 VRIALGA
-769 RPADVRRMMVLK
+769 RPADVRRMMVRQ
-781 GMEMAGLGLAAG
+781 GMEMAGMGLAAG
-793 VVVALA
+793 VLAALA
-799 ATRAAAGLL
+799 LTRAAAGLL
-808 VKVSPTDPAVF
+808 VKVSPSDPAVF
-819 AAATLFLATVALV
+819 AAATLFLAGVALV
-832 ASYVPALKA
+832 ASYVPAVRA

>member
-1 MGFVL
+1 M
-6 YLASQFR
+6 
-13 TVARSVSVDFGVV
+13 
-26 SGGPGVAGTT
+26 
-36 RVRTLIQDLRYGFRL
+36 RTLIQDLRYGFRIS
-51 ALKKPGT
+51 LKKPGS

-68 GIGATT
+68 GIAATS
-74 TVFSWIDGT
+74 TVFTWIDGT
-83 LLRPIQGVAGADHLT
+83 LLRPIQGVADADRLT

-107 RAMTTSYLDYR
+107 RAMTTSYEDYR

-128 GIALFRPTVFSLG
+128 GIALFRPNVFSLG
-141 QENRPMRVF
+141 QENHPMRVF

-165 AGMGRTFSTD
+165 AALGRTFSPD

-189 GHGLWRSV
+189 GHGLWQSV
-197 FNSDPNIIG
+197 FNSDPRIVG
-206 QTIRVNRQ
+206 QTIQVNRQ
-214 QLTVV
+214 PLTVV

-224 NFYGGMSGLAEQ
+224 NFYGGIAGLAEQ
-236 IWIPAT
+236 IWVPAT
-242 MAVKLNAM
+242 MAVRLNAM
-250 PDWMLQD
+250 PDWMLKD
-257 RNSRMFFGIARL
+257 RNSRMFLGIARL
-269 GPAVTLAQAR
+269 GPGVALAQAR
-279 AELAAMASQL
+279 AELAAVASQL
-289 AKMYPNPDQGLSAS
+289 AKMYPNPDHGLSAG

-308 EAHFGAQSLLMG
+308 QGHFGAQSLLLA

-364 RRRLIRQLLTESM
+364 RRRLIRQLLTESL
-377 LLAAM
+377 LLAAL

-389 LAAWNSQALAYM
+389 LAAWTSQALGYM
-401 TPPTNMPA
+401 TPPTNMPVK
-409 ALHTEVNGN
+409 LHADLNGN

-423 AILGL
+423 AVVGL
-428 AACLASGIAPALHAA
+428 VACLASGIAPALHAA
-443 KVDLNLTIKEGGRGS
+443 SVDLNLTIKEGGRGT
-458 TGSKGSQRVRGLLVA
+458 TGSKGSHRVRGLLVA

-481 ALISAGLFA
+481 ALVSAGLFA
-490 RSFDTARKLD
+490 RSFEIARKLD

-508 VVSHVQ
+508 VVSHLQ
-514 LGTAGYSVAERKLFC
+514 LGTAGYSVAERRLFC
-529 ERLRDKLEAQPGI
+529 EGLRERLEAQPGI
-542 EAVTYADTVPQGLD
+542 EAVSYADTVPQGFD

-572 HENMNADRN
+572 GENMNIDRN

-596 EGRDFSVQDQE
+596 EGRDFTAQDQE
-607 KTEQVMIVSQTFARR
+607 KTEQVMIVSQTFAHR

-632 KVYGWGKW
+632 KVYGWGQW

-651 YHRPNENIE
+651 YHTPNENTE
-660 PFIYVP
+660 PFLYVP
-666 FRQIYRADMPIAL
+666 FRQIYRADMAIAL

-685 STNETVATMRR
+685 STNQTVAMMRR

-707 FDPMPLRD
+707 YDPMPLRD

-735 AVAMAL
+735 AVAMLL

-762 VRMALGA
+762 VRIALGA
-769 RPADVRRMMVLK
+769 RPADVRRMMVRQ
-781 GMEMAGLGLAAG
+781 GMEMAGMGLAAG
-793 VVVALA
+793 VLAALA
-799 ATRAAAGLL
+799 LTRAAAGLL
-808 VKVSPTDPAVF
+808 VKVSPSDPAVF
-819 AAATLFLATVALV
+819 AAATLFLAGVALV
-832 ASYVPALKA
+832 ASYVPAVRA

>member
-1 MGFVL
+1 
-6 YLASQFR
+6 
-13 TVARSVSVDFGVV
+13 
-26 SGGPGVAGTT
+26 
-36 RVRTLIQDLRYGFRL
+36 VRTLIQDLRYGFRIS
-51 ALKKPGT
+51 LKKPGS

-68 GIGATT
+68 GIAATS
-74 TVFSWIDGT
+74 TVFTWIDGT
-83 LLRPIQGVAGADHLT
+83 LLRPIQGVADADRLT

-107 RAMTTSYLDYR
+107 RAMTTSYEDYR

-128 GIALFRPTVFSLG
+128 GIALFRPNVFSLG
-141 QENRPMRVF
+141 QENHPMRVF

-165 AGMGRTFSTD
+165 AALGRTFSPD

-189 GHGLWRSV
+189 GHGLWQSV
-197 FNSDPNIIG
+197 FNSDPRIVG
-206 QTIRVNRQ
+206 QTIQVNRQ
-214 QLTVV
+214 PLTVV

-224 NFYGGMSGLAEQ
+224 NFYGGIAGLAEQ
-236 IWIPAT
+236 IWVPAT
-242 MAVKLNAM
+242 MAVRLNAM
-250 PDWMLQD
+250 PDWMLKD
-257 RNSRMFFGIARL
+257 RNSRMFLGIARL
-269 GPAVTLAQAR
+269 GPGVALAQAR
-279 AELAAMASQL
+279 AELAAVASQL
-289 AKMYPNPDQGLSAS
+289 AKMYPNPDHGLSAG

-308 EAHFGAQSLLMG
+308 QGHFGAQSLLLA

-364 RRRLIRQLLTESM
+364 RRRLIRQLLTESL
-377 LLAAM
+377 LLAAL

-389 LAAWNSQALAYM
+389 LAAWTSQALGYM
-401 TPPTNMPA
+401 TPPTNMPVK
-409 ALHTEVNGN
+409 LHADLNGN

-423 AILGL
+423 AVVGL
-428 AACLASGIAPALHAA
+428 VACPASGIAPALHAA
-443 KVDLNLTIKEGGRGS
+443 SVDLNLTIKEGGRGT
-458 TGSKGSQRVRGLLVA
+458 TGSKGSHRVRGLLVA

-481 ALISAGLFA
+481 ALVSAGLFA
-490 RSFDTARKLD
+490 RSFEIARKLD

-508 VVSHVQ
+508 VVSHLQ
-514 LGTAGYSVAERKLFC
+514 LGTAGYSVAERRLFC
-529 ERLRDKLEAQPGI
+529 EGLRERLEAQPGI
-542 EAVTYADTVPQGLD
+542 EAVSYADTVPQGFD

-572 HENMNADRN
+572 GENMNIDRN

-596 EGRDFSVQDQE
+596 EGRDFTAQDQE
-607 KTEQVMIVSQTFARR
+607 KTEQVMIVSQTFAHR

-632 KVYGWGKW
+632 KVYGWGQW

-651 YHRPNENIE
+651 YHTPNENTE
-660 PFIYVP
+660 PFLYVP
-666 FRQIYRADMPIAL
+666 FRQIYRADMAIAL

-685 STNETVATMRR
+685 STNQTVAMMRR

-707 FDPMPLRD
+707 YDPMPLRD
-715 FIQASLFPQKMG
+715 FMQASLFPQKMG

-735 AVAMAL
+735 AVAMLL

-762 VRMALGA
+762 VRIALGA
-769 RPADVRRMMVLK
+769 RPADVRRMMVRQ
-781 GMEMAGLGLAAG
+781 GMEMAGMGLAAG
-793 VVVALA
+793 VLAALA
-799 ATRAAAGLL
+799 LTRAAAGLL
-808 VKVSPTDPAVF
+808 VKVSPSDPAVF
-819 AAATLFLATVALV
+819 AAATLFLAGVALV
-832 ASYVPALKA
+832 ASYVPAVRA

>member
-1 MGFVL
+1 M
-6 YLASQFR
+6 
-13 TVARSVSVDFGVV
+13 
-26 SGGPGVAGTT
+26 
-36 RVRTLIQDLRYGFRL
+36 RTLIQDLRYGFRIS
-51 ALKKPGT
+51 LKKPGS

-68 GIGATT
+68 GIAATS
-74 TVFSWIDGT
+74 TVFTWIDGT
-83 LLRPIQGVAGADHLT
+83 LLRPIQGVADADRLT

-107 RAMTTSYLDYR
+107 RAMTTSYEDYR

-128 GIALFRPTVFSLG
+128 GIALFRPNVFSLG
-141 QENRPMRVF
+141 QENHPMRVF

-165 AGMGRTFSTD
+165 AALGRTFSPD

-189 GHGLWRSV
+189 GHGLWQSV
-197 FNSDPNIIG
+197 FNSDPRIVG
-206 QTIRVNRQ
+206 QTIQVNRQ
-214 QLTVV
+214 PLTVV

-224 NFYGGMSGLAEQ
+224 NFYGGIAGLAEQ
-236 IWIPAT
+236 IWVPAT
-242 MAVKLNAM
+242 MAVRLNAM
-250 PDWMLQD
+250 PDWMLKD
-257 RNSRMFFGIARL
+257 RNSRMFLGIARL
-269 GPAVTLAQAR
+269 GPGVALAQAR
-279 AELAAMASQL
+279 AELAAVASQL
-289 AKMYPNPDQGLSAS
+289 AKMYPNPDHGLSAG

-308 EAHFGAQSLLMG
+308 QGHFGAQSLLLA

-364 RRRLIRQLLTESM
+364 CRRLIRQLLTESL
-377 LLAAM
+377 LLAAL

-389 LAAWNSQALAYM
+389 LAAWTSQALGYM
-401 TPPTNMPA
+401 TPPTNMPVK
-409 ALHTEVNGN
+409 LHADLNGN

-423 AILGL
+423 AVVGL
-428 AACLASGIAPALHAA
+428 VACLASGIAPALHAA
-443 KVDLNLTIKEGGRGS
+443 SVDLNLTIKEGGRGT
-458 TGSKGSQRVRGLLVA
+458 TGSKGSHRVRGLLVA

-481 ALISAGLFA
+481 ALVSAGLFA
-490 RSFDTARKLD
+490 RSFEIARKLD

-508 VVSHVQ
+508 VVSHLQ
-514 LGTAGYSVAERKLFC
+514 LGTAGYSVAERRLFC
-529 ERLRDKLEAQPGI
+529 EGLRERLEAQPGI
-542 EAVTYADTVPQGLD
+542 EAVSYADTVPQGFD

-572 HENMNADRN
+572 GENMNIDRN

-596 EGRDFSVQDQE
+596 EGRDFTAQDQE
-607 KTEQVMIVSQTFARR
+607 KTEQVMIVSQTFAHR

-632 KVYGWGKW
+632 KVYGWGQW

-651 YHRPNENIE
+651 YHTPNENTE
-660 PFIYVP
+660 PFLYVP
-666 FRQIYRADMPIAL
+666 FRQIYRADMAIAL

-685 STNETVATMRR
+685 STNQTVAMMRR

-707 FDPMPLRD
+707 YDPMPLRD

-735 AVAMAL
+735 AVAMLL

-762 VRMALGA
+762 VRIALGA
-769 RPADVRRMMVLK
+769 RPADVRRMMVRQ
-781 GMEMAGLGLAAG
+781 GMEMAGMGLAAG
-793 VVVALA
+793 VLAALA
-799 ATRAAAGLL
+799 LTRAAAGLL
-808 VKVSPTDPAVF
+808 VKVSPSDPAVF
-819 AAATLFLATVALV
+819 AAATLFLAGVALV
-832 ASYVPALKA
+832 ASYVPAVRA

>member
-1 MGFVL
+1 M
-6 YLASQFR
+6 
-13 TVARSVSVDFGVV
+13 
-26 SGGPGVAGTT
+26 
-36 RVRTLIQDLRYGFRL
+36 RTLIQDLRYGFRIS
-51 ALKKPGT
+51 LKKPGT
-58 AVVAVLTLAV
+58 AVIAVLTLAV

-74 TVFSWIDGT
+74 TVFSWIDST
-83 LLRPIQGVAGADHLT
+83 LLRPIQGVADADRLT

-150 GELVSGNYFAVLGVK
+150 GELVSGNYFAVLGVR
-165 AGMGRTFSTD
+165 ATLGRTFSPN

-189 GHGLWRSV
+189 GHGLWQSV
-197 FNSDPNIIG
+197 FNSDPGIIG

-214 QLTVV
+214 PLTVV
-219 GVAPA
+219 GVAPT
-224 NFYGGMSGLAEQ
+224 NFYGGMSGLTEQ

-242 MAVKLNAM
+242 MAVTLNAM

-257 RNSRMFFGIARL
+257 RNSRMFMGFARL
-269 GPAVTLAQAR
+269 APGIRLAQAR
-279 AELAAMASQL
+279 AELAAVASQL
-289 AKMYPNPDQGLSAS
+289 AKMYPNPDLGLSAG

-308 EAHFGAQSLLMG
+308 QGHFGAQSLLLA

-327 VCCVVLLIV
+327 VCFVVLLIV

-349 GRQQEFSIRLAVGAG
+349 GRGQEFSIRLAVGAG
-364 RRRLIRQLLTESM
+364 RRRLIRQLLTESL
-377 LLAAM
+377 LLAAL
-382 GTLAGAL
+382 GALAGAL
-389 LAAWNSQALAYM
+389 LATWASQALGYM
-401 TPPTNMPA
+401 TPPTNMPV
-409 ALHTEVNGN
+409 ALHAELNGN

-423 AILGL
+423 ALVGL
-428 AACLASGIAPALHAA
+428 LACLASGIAPALHAA
-443 KVDLNLTIKEGGRGS
+443 KMDLNLTIKEGGRGS
-458 TGSKGSQRVRGLLVA
+458 TGGKGSHRVRGLLVA

-490 RSFDTARKLD
+490 RSFEIARKLD

-514 LGTAGYSVAERKLFC
+514 LGTAGYSVEERKLFC
-529 ERLRDKLEAQPGI
+529 ELLRQRLEAQPGI
-542 EAVTYADTVPQGLD
+542 QAVSYADTVPQGFD

-572 HENMNADRN
+572 SENLNIDRN

-591 GIPLL
+591 GIPLV
-596 EGRDFSVQDQE
+596 EGRDFTAQDQE
-607 KTEQVMIVSQTFARR
+607 KTELVMIVSQTFARR
-622 YFGGGEAIGR
+622 YFGNGEAVGR
-632 KVYGWGKW
+632 KVHGWGQW

-651 YHRPNENIE
+651 YHRPNENTE

-666 FRQIYRADMPIAL
+666 FRQIYRADMAIAL

-685 STNETVATMRR
+685 STNQTVATMRR

-707 FDPMPLRD
+707 FDPMQLRD

-735 AVAMAL
+735 AVAILL
-741 AAIGLYSV
+741 AAVGLYSV

-769 RPADVRRMMVLK
+769 RPADVRRMMVRQ
-781 GMEMAGLGLAAG
+781 GMEMAGSGLSAG

-799 ATRAAAGLL
+799 GTRAATGLL
-808 VKVSPTDPAVF
+808 VGVSPTDPVVF
-819 AAATLFLATVALV
+819 AAAALFLAAVALV
-832 ASYVPALKA
+832 ASYVPASRA

>member
-1 MGFVL
+1 M
-6 YLASQFR
+6 
-13 TVARSVSVDFGVV
+13 
-26 SGGPGVAGTT
+26 
-36 RVRTLIQDLRYGFRL
+36 RTLIQDLRYGFRIS
-51 ALKKPGT
+51 LKKPGS

-68 GIGATT
+68 GIAATS
-74 TVFSWIDGT
+74 TVFTWIDGT
-83 LLRPIQGVAGADHLT
+83 LLRPIQGVADADRLT

-107 RAMTTSYLDYR
+107 RAMTTSYEDYR

-128 GIALFRPTVFSLG
+128 GIALFRPNVFSLG
-141 QENRPMRVF
+141 QENHPMRVF

-165 AGMGRTFSTD
+165 AALGRTFSPD

-189 GHGLWRSV
+189 GHGLWQSV
-197 FNSDPNIIG
+197 FNSDPRIVG
-206 QTIRVNRQ
+206 QTIQVNRQ
-214 QLTVV
+214 PLTVV

-224 NFYGGMSGLAEQ
+224 NFYGGIAGLAEQ
-236 IWIPAT
+236 IWVPAT
-242 MAVKLNAM
+242 MAVRLNAM
-250 PDWMLQD
+250 PDWMLKD
-257 RNSRMFFGIARL
+257 RNSRMFLGIARL
-269 GPAVTLAQAR
+269 GPGVALAQAR
-279 AELAAMASQL
+279 AELAAVASQL
-289 AKMYPNPDQGLSAS
+289 AKMYPNPDHGLSAG

-308 EAHFGAQSLLMG
+308 QGHFGAQSLLLA

-364 RRRLIRQLLTESM
+364 RRRLIRQLLTESL
-377 LLAAM
+377 LLAAL

-389 LAAWNSQALAYM
+389 LAAWTSQALGYM
-401 TPPTNMPA
+401 TPPTNMPV
-409 ALHTEVNGN
+409 ALHADLNGN

-423 AILGL
+423 AVVGL
-428 AACLASGIAPALHAA
+428 VACLASGIAPALHAA
-443 KVDLNLTIKEGGRGS
+443 SVDLNLTIKEGGRGT
-458 TGSKGSQRVRGLLVA
+458 TGSKGSHRVRGLLVA

-481 ALISAGLFA
+481 ALVSAGLFA
-490 RSFDTARKLD
+490 RSFEIARKLD

-508 VVSHVQ
+508 VVSHLQ
-514 LGTAGYSVAERKLFC
+514 LGTAGYSVAERRLFC
-529 ERLRDKLEAQPGI
+529 EGLRERLEAQPGI
-542 EAVTYADTVPQGLD
+542 EAVSYADTVPQGFD

-572 HENMNADRN
+572 GENMNIDRN

-596 EGRDFSVQDQE
+596 EGRDFTAQDQE
-607 KTEQVMIVSQTFARR
+607 KTEQVMIVSQTFAHR

-632 KVYGWGKW
+632 KVYGWGQW

-651 YHRPNENIE
+651 YHTPNENTE
-660 PFIYVP
+660 PFLYVP
-666 FRQIYRADMPIAL
+666 FRQIYRADMAIAL

-685 STNETVATMRR
+685 STNQTVAMMRR

-707 FDPMPLRD
+707 YDPMPLRD

-735 AVAMAL
+735 AVAMLL

-762 VRMALGA
+762 VRIALGA
-769 RPADVRRMMVLK
+769 RPADVRRMMVRQ
-781 GMEMAGLGLAAG
+781 GMEMAGMGLAAG
-793 VVVALA
+793 VLAALA
-799 ATRAAAGLL
+799 LTRAAAGLL
-808 VKVSPTDPAVF
+808 VKVSPSDPAVF
-819 AAATLFLATVALV
+819 AAATLFLAGVALV
-832 ASYVPALKA
+832 ASYVPAVRA

>member
-1 MGFVL
+1 M
-6 YLASQFR
+6 
-13 TVARSVSVDFGVV
+13 
-26 SGGPGVAGTT
+26 
-36 RVRTLIQDLRYGFRL
+36 RTLIQDLRYGFRIS
-51 ALKKPGT
+51 LKKPGS

-68 GIGATT
+68 GIAATS
-74 TVFSWIDGT
+74 TVFTWIDGT
-83 LLRPIQGVAGADHLT
+83 LLRPIQGVADADRLT

-107 RAMTTSYLDYR
+107 RAMTTSYEDYR

-128 GIALFRPTVFSLG
+128 GIALFRPNVFSLG
-141 QENRPMRVF
+141 QENHPMRVF

-165 AGMGRTFSTD
+165 AALGRTFSPD

-189 GHGLWRSV
+189 GHGLWQSV
-197 FNSDPNIIG
+197 FNSDPRIVG
-206 QTIRVNRQ
+206 QTIQVNRQ
-214 QLTVV
+214 PLTVV

-224 NFYGGMSGLAEQ
+224 NFYGGIAGLAEQ
-236 IWIPAT
+236 IWVPAT
-242 MAVKLNAM
+242 MAVRLNAM
-250 PDWMLQD
+250 PNWMLKD
-257 RNSRMFFGIARL
+257 RNARMFTGIARL
-269 GPAVTLAQAR
+269 GPGVALAQAR
-279 AELAAMASQL
+279 AELAAVASQL
-289 AKMYPNPDQGLSAS
+289 AKMYPNPDHGLSAG

-308 EAHFGAQSLLMG
+308 QGHFGAQSLLLA

-364 RRRLIRQLLTESM
+364 RRRLIRQLLTESL
-377 LLAAM
+377 LLAAL

-389 LAAWNSQALAYM
+389 LAAWTSQALGYM
-401 TPPTNMPA
+401 TPPTNMPV
-409 ALHTEVNGN
+409 ALHADLNGN

-423 AILGL
+423 AVVGL
-428 AACLASGIAPALHAA
+428 VACLASGIAPALHAA
-443 KVDLNLTIKEGGRGS
+443 SVDLNLTIKEGGRGT
-458 TGSKGSQRVRGLLVA
+458 TGSKGSHRVRGLLVA

-481 ALISAGLFA
+481 ALVSAGLFA
-490 RSFDTARKLD
+490 RSFEIARKLD

-508 VVSHVQ
+508 VVSHLQ
-514 LGTAGYSVAERKLFC
+514 LGTAGYSVAERRLFC
-529 ERLRDKLEAQPGI
+529 EGLRERLEAQPGI
-542 EAVTYADTVPQGLD
+542 EAVSYADTVPQGFD

-572 HENMNADRN
+572 GENMNIDRN

-596 EGRDFSVQDQE
+596 EGRDFTAQDQE
-607 KTEQVMIVSQTFARR
+607 KTEQVMIVSQTFAHR

-632 KVYGWGKW
+632 KVYGWGQW

-651 YHRPNENIE
+651 YHTPNENTE
-660 PFIYVP
+660 PFLYVP
-666 FRQIYRADMPIAL
+666 FRQIYRADMAIAL

-685 STNETVATMRR
+685 STNQTVAMMRR

-707 FDPMPLRD
+707 YDPMPLRD

-735 AVAMAL
+735 AVAMLL

-762 VRMALGA
+762 VRIAFGA
-769 RPADVRRMMVLK
+769 RPADVRRMMVRQ
-781 GMEMAGLGLAAG
+781 GMEMAGMGLAAG
-793 VVVALA
+793 VLAALA
-799 ATRAAAGLL
+799 LTRAAAGLL
-808 VKVSPTDPAVF
+808 VKVSPSDPAVF
-819 AAATLFLATVALV
+819 AAATLFLAGVALV
-832 ASYVPALKA
+832 ASYVPAVRA

>member
-1 MGFVL
+1 M
-6 YLASQFR
+6 
-13 TVARSVSVDFGVV
+13 
-26 SGGPGVAGTT
+26 
-36 RVRTLIQDLRYGFRL
+36 RTLIQDLRYGFRIS
-51 ALKKPGT
+51 LKKPGS

-68 GIGATT
+68 GIAATS
-74 TVFSWIDGT
+74 TVFTWIDGT
-83 LLRPIQGVAGADHLT
+83 LLRPIQGVADADRLT

-107 RAMTTSYLDYR
+107 RAMTTSYEDYR

-128 GIALFRPTVFSLG
+128 GIALFRPNVFSLG
-141 QENRPMRVF
+141 QENHPMRVF

-165 AGMGRTFSTD
+165 AALGRTFSPD

-189 GHGLWRSV
+189 GHGLWQSV
-197 FNSDPNIIG
+197 FNSDPRIVG
-206 QTIRVNRQ
+206 QTIQVNRQ
-214 QLTVV
+214 PLTVV

-224 NFYGGMSGLAEQ
+224 NFYGGIAGLAEQ
-236 IWIPAT
+236 IWVPAT
-242 MAVKLNAM
+242 MAVRLNAM
-250 PDWMLQD
+250 PNWMLKD
-257 RNSRMFFGIARL
+257 RNARMFTGIARL
-269 GPAVTLAQAR
+269 GPGVALAQAR
-279 AELAAMASQL
+279 AELAAVASQL
-289 AKMYPNPDQGLSAS
+289 AKMYPNPDHGLSAG

-308 EAHFGAQSLLMG
+308 QGHFGAQSLLLA

-364 RRRLIRQLLTESM
+364 RRRLIRQLLTESL
-377 LLAAM
+377 LLAAL

-389 LAAWNSQALAYM
+389 LAAWTSQALGYM
-401 TPPTNMPA
+401 TPPTNMPV
-409 ALHTEVNGN
+409 ALHADLNGN

-423 AILGL
+423 AVVGL
-428 AACLASGIAPALHAA
+428 VACLASGIAPALHAA
-443 KVDLNLTIKEGGRGS
+443 SVDLNLTIKEGGRGT
-458 TGSKGSQRVRGLLVA
+458 TGSKGSHRVRGLLVA

-481 ALISAGLFA
+481 ALVSAGLFA
-490 RSFDTARKLD
+490 RSFEIARKLD

-508 VVSHVQ
+508 VVSHLQ
-514 LGTAGYSVAERKLFC
+514 LGTAGYSVAERRLFC
-529 ERLRDKLEAQPGI
+529 EGLRERLEAQPGI
-542 EAVTYADTVPQGLD
+542 EAVSYADTVPQGFD

-572 HENMNADRN
+572 GENMNIDRN

-596 EGRDFSVQDQE
+596 EGRDFTAQDQE
-607 KTEQVMIVSQTFARR
+607 KTEQVMIVSQTFAHR

-632 KVYGWGKW
+632 KVYGWGQW

-651 YHRPNENIE
+651 YHTPNENTE
-660 PFIYVP
+660 PFLYVP
-666 FRQIYRADMPIAL
+666 FRQIYRADMAIAL

-685 STNETVATMRR
+685 STNQTVAMMRR

-707 FDPMPLRD
+707 YDPMPLRD

-735 AVAMAL
+735 AVAMLL

-762 VRMALGA
+762 VRIALGA
-769 RPADVRRMMVLK
+769 RPADVRRMMVRQ
-781 GMEMAGLGLAAG
+781 GMEMAGMGLAAG
-793 VVVALA
+793 VLAALA
-799 ATRAAAGLL
+799 LTRAAAGLL
-808 VKVSPTDPAVF
+808 VKVSPSDPAVF
-819 AAATLFLATVALV
+819 AAATLFLAGVALV
-832 ASYVPALKA
+832 ASYVPAVRA

>member
-1 MGFVL
+1 M
-6 YLASQFR
+6 
-13 TVARSVSVDFGVV
+13 
-26 SGGPGVAGTT
+26 
-36 RVRTLIQDLRYGFRL
+36 RTLIQDLRYGFRIS
-51 ALKKPGT
+51 LKKPGS
-58 AVVAVLTLAV
+58 AVVAVFTLAV
-68 GIGATT
+68 GIAATS
-74 TVFSWIDGT
+74 TVFTWIDGT
-83 LLRPIQGVAGADHLT
+83 LLRPIQGVADADRLT

-107 RAMTTSYLDYR
+107 RAMTTSYEDYR

-128 GIALFRPTVFSLG
+128 GIALFRPSVFSLG
-141 QENRPMRVF
+141 QENHPMRVF

-165 AGMGRTFSTD
+165 AALGRTFSPD

-189 GHGLWRSV
+189 GHGLWQSV
-197 FNSDPNIIG
+197 FNSDPRIVG
-206 QTIRVNRQ
+206 QTIQVNRQ
-214 QLTVV
+214 PLTVV

-224 NFYGGMSGLAEQ
+224 NFYGGIAGLAEQ
-236 IWIPAT
+236 IWVPAT
-242 MAVKLNAM
+242 MAVRLNAM
-250 PDWMLQD
+250 PDWMLKD
-257 RNSRMFFGIARL
+257 RNSRMFLGIARL
-269 GPAVTLAQAR
+269 GPGVALAQAR
-279 AELAAMASQL
+279 AELAAVASQL
-289 AKMYPNPDQGLSAS
+289 AKMYPNPDHGLSAG

-308 EAHFGAQSLLMG
+308 QGHFGAQSLLLA

-364 RRRLIRQLLTESM
+364 RRRLIRQLLTESL
-377 LLAAM
+377 LLAAL

-389 LAAWNSQALAYM
+389 LAAWTSQALGYM
-401 TPPTNMPA
+401 TPPTNMPVK
-409 ALHTEVNGN
+409 LHADLNGN

-423 AILGL
+423 AVVGL
-428 AACLASGIAPALHAA
+428 VACLASGIAPALHAA
-443 KVDLNLTIKEGGRGS
+443 SVDLNLTIKEGGRGT
-458 TGSKGSQRVRGLLVA
+458 TGSKGSHRVRGLLVA

-481 ALISAGLFA
+481 ALVSAGLFA
-490 RSFDTARKLD
+490 RSFEIARKLD

-508 VVSHVQ
+508 VVSHLQ
-514 LGTAGYSVAERKLFC
+514 LGTAGYSVAERRLFC
-529 ERLRDKLEAQPGI
+529 EGLRERLEAQPGI
-542 EAVTYADTVPQGLD
+542 EAVSYADTVPQGFD

-572 HENMNADRN
+572 GENMNIDRN

-596 EGRDFSVQDQE
+596 EGRDFTAQDQE
-607 KTEQVMIVSQTFARR
+607 KTEQVMIVSQTFAHR

-632 KVYGWGKW
+632 KVYGWGQW

-651 YHRPNENIE
+651 YHTPNENTE
-660 PFIYVP
+660 PFLYVP
-666 FRQIYRADMPIAL
+666 FRQIYRADMAIAL

-685 STNETVATMRR
+685 STNQTVAMMRR

-707 FDPMPLRD
+707 YDPMPLRD

-735 AVAMAL
+735 AVAMLL

-762 VRMALGA
+762 VRIALGA
-769 RPADVRRMMVLK
+769 RPADVRRMMVRQ
-781 GMEMAGLGLAAG
+781 GMEMAGMGLAAG
-793 VVVALA
+793 VLAALA
-799 ATRAAAGLL
+799 LTRAAAGLL
-808 VKVSPTDPAVF
+808 VKVSPSDPAVF
-819 AAATLFLATVALV
+819 AAATLFLAGVALV
-832 ASYVPALKA
+832 ASYVPAVRA

>member
-1 MGFVL
+1 
-6 YLASQFR
+6 
-13 TVARSVSVDFGVV
+13 
-26 SGGPGVAGTT
+26 
-36 RVRTLIQDLRYGFRL
+36 VRTLIQDLRYGFRIS
-51 ALKKPGT
+51 LKKPGS

-68 GIGATT
+68 GIAATS
-74 TVFSWIDGT
+74 TVFTWIDGT
-83 LLRPIQGVAGADHLT
+83 LLRPIQGVADADRLT

-107 RAMTTSYLDYR
+107 RAMTTSYEDYR

-128 GIALFRPTVFSLG
+128 GIALFRPNVFSLG
-141 QENRPMRVF
+141 QENHPMRVF

-165 AGMGRTFSTD
+165 AALGRTFSPD

-189 GHGLWRSV
+189 GHGLWQSV
-197 FNSDPNIIG
+197 FNSDPRIVG
-206 QTIRVNRQ
+206 QTIQVNRQ
-214 QLTVV
+214 PLTVV

-224 NFYGGMSGLAEQ
+224 NFYGGIAGLAEQ
-236 IWIPAT
+236 IWVPAT
-242 MAVKLNAM
+242 MAVRLNAM
-250 PDWMLQD
+250 PDWMLKD
-257 RNSRMFFGIARL
+257 RNSRMFLGIARL
-269 GPAVTLAQAR
+269 GPGVALAQAR
-279 AELAAMASQL
+279 AELAAVASQL
-289 AKMYPNPDQGLSAS
+289 AKMYPNPDHGLSAG

-308 EAHFGAQSLLMG
+308 QGHFGAQSLLLA

-344 LARAM
+344 LSRAM

-364 RRRLIRQLLTESM
+364 RRRLIRQLLTESL
-377 LLAAM
+377 LLAAL

-389 LAAWNSQALAYM
+389 LAAWTSQALGYM
-401 TPPTNMPA
+401 TPPTNMPVK
-409 ALHTEVNGN
+409 LHADLNGN

-423 AILGL
+423 AVVGL
-428 AACLASGIAPALHAA
+428 VACLASGIAPALHAA
-443 KVDLNLTIKEGGRGS
+443 SVDLNLTIKEGGRGT
-458 TGSKGSQRVRGLLVA
+458 TGSKGSHRVRGLLVA

-481 ALISAGLFA
+481 ALVSAGLFA
-490 RSFDTARKLD
+490 RSFEIARKLD

-508 VVSHVQ
+508 VVSHLQ
-514 LGTAGYSVAERKLFC
+514 LGTAGYSVAERRLFC
-529 ERLRDKLEAQPGI
+529 EGLRERLEAQPGI
-542 EAVTYADTVPQGLD
+542 EAVSYADTVPQGFD

-572 HENMNADRN
+572 GENMNIDRN

-596 EGRDFSVQDQE
+596 EGRDFTAQDQE
-607 KTEQVMIVSQTFARR
+607 KTEQVMIVSQTFAHR

-632 KVYGWGKW
+632 KVYGWGQW

-651 YHRPNENIE
+651 YHTPNENTE
-660 PFIYVP
+660 PFLYVP
-666 FRQIYRADMPIAL
+666 FRQIYRADMAIAL

-685 STNETVATMRR
+685 STNQTVAMMRR

-707 FDPMPLRD
+707 YDPMPLRD
-715 FIQASLFPQKMG
+715 FMQASLFPQKMG

-735 AVAMAL
+735 AVAMLL

-762 VRMALGA
+762 VRIALGA
-769 RPADVRRMMVLK
+769 RPADVRRMMVRQ
-781 GMEMAGLGLAAG
+781 GMEMAGMGLAAG
-793 VVVALA
+793 VLAALA
-799 ATRAAAGLL
+799 LTRAAAGLL
-808 VKVSPTDPAVF
+808 VKVSPSDPAVF
-819 AAATLFLATVALV
+819 AAATLFLAGVALV
-832 ASYVPALKA
+832 ASYVPAVRA

>member
-1 MGFVL
+1 
-6 YLASQFR
+6 
-13 TVARSVSVDFGVV
+13 
-26 SGGPGVAGTT
+26 
-36 RVRTLIQDLRYGFRL
+36 VRTLIQDLRYGFRIS
-51 ALKKPGT
+51 LKKPGS

-68 GIGATT
+68 GIAATS
-74 TVFSWIDGT
+74 TVFTWIDGT
-83 LLRPIQGVAGADHLT
+83 LLRPIQGVADADRLT

-107 RAMTTSYLDYR
+107 RAMTTSYEDYR

-128 GIALFRPTVFSLG
+128 GIALFRPNVFSLG
-141 QENRPMRVF
+141 QENHPMRVF

-165 AGMGRTFSTD
+165 AALGPTFSPD
-175 EFGDNEGAYPVAVI
+175 EFGDNEGAYPVVVI
-189 GHGLWRSV
+189 GHGLWQSV
-197 FNSDPNIIG
+197 FNSDPRIVG
-206 QTIRVNRQ
+206 QTIQVNRQ
-214 QLTVV
+214 PLTVV

-224 NFYGGMSGLAEQ
+224 NFYGGIAGLAEQ
-236 IWIPAT
+236 IWVPAT
-242 MAVKLNAM
+242 MAVRLNAM
-250 PDWMLQD
+250 PDWMLKD
-257 RNSRMFFGIARL
+257 RNSRMFLGIARL
-269 GPAVTLAQAR
+269 GPGVALAQAR
-279 AELAAMASQL
+279 AELAAVASQL
-289 AKMYPNPDQGLSAS
+289 AKMYPNPDHGLSAG

-308 EAHFGAQSLLMG
+308 QGHFGAQSLLLA

-364 RRRLIRQLLTESM
+364 RRRLIRQLLTESL
-377 LLAAM
+377 LLAAL
-382 GTLAGAL
+382 GTLVGAL
-389 LAAWNSQALAYM
+389 LAAWTSQALGYM
-401 TPPTNMPA
+401 TPPTNMPVK
-409 ALHTEVNGN
+409 LHADLNGN

-423 AILGL
+423 AVVGL
-428 AACLASGIAPALHAA
+428 VACLASGIAPALHAA
-443 KVDLNLTIKEGGRGS
+443 SVDLNLTIKEGGRGT
-458 TGSKGSQRVRGLLVA
+458 TGSKGSHRVRGLLVA

-481 ALISAGLFA
+481 ALVSAGLFA
-490 RSFDTARKLD
+490 RSFEIARKLD

-508 VVSHVQ
+508 VVSHLQ
-514 LGTAGYSVAERKLFC
+514 LGTAGYSVAERRLFC
-529 ERLRDKLEAQPGI
+529 EGLRERLEAQPGI
-542 EAVTYADTVPQGLD
+542 EAVSYADTVPQGFD

-572 HENMNADRN
+572 GENMNIDRN

-596 EGRDFSVQDQE
+596 EGRDFTAQDQE
-607 KTEQVMIVSQTFARR
+607 KTEQVMIVSQTFAHR

-632 KVYGWGKW
+632 KVYGWGQW

-651 YHRPNENIE
+651 YHTPNENTE
-660 PFIYVP
+660 PFLYVP
-666 FRQIYRADMPIAL
+666 FRQIYRADMAIAL

-685 STNETVATMRR
+685 STNQTVAMMRR

-707 FDPMPLRD
+707 YDPMPLRD

-735 AVAMAL
+735 AVAMLL

-762 VRMALGA
+762 VRIALGA
-769 RPADVRRMMVLK
+769 RPADVRRMMVRQ
-781 GMEMAGLGLAAG
+781 GMEMAGMGLAAG
-793 VVVALA
+793 VLAALA
-799 ATRAAAGLL
+799 LTRAAAGLL
-808 VKVSPTDPAVF
+808 VKVSPSDPAVF
-819 AAATLFLATVALV
+819 AAATLFLAGVALV
-832 ASYVPALKA
+832 ASYVPAVRA

>member
-1 MGFVL
+1 M
-6 YLASQFR
+6 
-13 TVARSVSVDFGVV
+13 
-26 SGGPGVAGTT
+26 
-36 RVRTLIQDLRYGFRL
+36 RTLIQDLRYGSRIS
-51 ALKKPGT
+51 LKKPGS

-68 GIGATT
+68 GIAATS
-74 TVFSWIDGT
+74 TVFTWIDGT
-83 LLRPIQGVAGADHLT
+83 LLRPIQGVADADRLT

-107 RAMTTSYLDYR
+107 RAMTTSYEDYR

-128 GIALFRPTVFSLG
+128 GIALFRPNVFSLG
-141 QENRPMRVF
+141 QENHPMRVF

-165 AGMGRTFSTD
+165 AALGRTFSPD

-189 GHGLWRSV
+189 GHGLWQSV
-197 FNSDPNIIG
+197 FNSDARIVG
-206 QTIRVNRQ
+206 QTIQVNRQ
-214 QLTVV
+214 PLTVV
-219 GVAPA
+219 GVVPA
-224 NFYGGMSGLAEQ
+224 NFYGGIAGLAEQ
-236 IWIPAT
+236 IWVPAT
-242 MAVKLNAM
+242 MAVRLNAM
-250 PDWMLQD
+250 PDWMLKD
-257 RNSRMFFGIARL
+257 RNARMFLGIARL
-269 GPAVTLAQAR
+269 GPGVALAQAR
-279 AELAAMASQL
+279 AELAAVASQL
-289 AKMYPNPDQGLSAS
+289 AKMYPNPDHGLSAG

-308 EAHFGAQSLLMG
+308 QGHFGAQSLLLA

-364 RRRLIRQLLTESM
+364 RRRLIRQLLTESL
-377 LLAAM
+377 LLAAL

-389 LAAWNSQALAYM
+389 LAAWTSQALGYM
-401 TPPTNMPA
+401 TPPTNMPVR
-409 ALHTEVNGN
+409 LHVDLNGN

-423 AILGL
+423 AVVGL
-428 AACLASGIAPALHAA
+428 VACLASGIAPALHAA
-443 KVDLNLTIKEGGRGS
+443 SVDLNLTIKEGGRGT
-458 TGSKGSQRVRGLLVA
+458 TGSKGSHRVRGLLVA

-481 ALISAGLFA
+481 ALVSAGLFA
-490 RSFDTARKLD
+490 RSFEIARKLD

-508 VVSHVQ
+508 VVSHLQ
-514 LGTAGYSVAERKLFC
+514 LGTAGYSVAERRLFC
-529 ERLRDKLEAQPGI
+529 EGLRERLEAQPGI
-542 EAVTYADTVPQGLD
+542 EAVSYADTVPQGFD

-572 HENMNADRN
+572 GENMNIDRN

-596 EGRDFSVQDQE
+596 EGRDFTAQDQE
-607 KTEQVMIVSQTFARR
+607 KTEQVMIVSQTFAHR

-632 KVYGWGKW
+632 KVYGWGQW

-651 YHRPNENIE
+651 YHTPNENTE
-660 PFIYVP
+660 PFLYVP
-666 FRQIYRADMPIAL
+666 FRQIYRADMAIAL

-685 STNETVATMRR
+685 STNQTVAMMRR

-707 FDPMPLRD
+707 YDPMPLRD

-735 AVAMAL
+735 AVAMLL

-754 SQRTHEIG
+754 SQRTHEIC
-762 VRMALGA
+762 VRIAFGA
-769 RPADVRRMMVLK
+769 RPADVRRMMVRQ
-781 GMEMAGLGLAAG
+781 GMEMAGMGLAAG
-793 VVVALA
+793 VLAALA
-799 ATRAAAGLL
+799 LTRAAAGLL
-808 VKVSPTDPAVF
+808 VKVSPSDPAVF
-819 AAATLFLATVALV
+819 AAATLFLAGVALV
-832 ASYVPALKA
+832 ASYVPAVRA

>member
-1 MGFVL
+1 
-6 YLASQFR
+6 
-13 TVARSVSVDFGVV
+13 
-26 SGGPGVAGTT
+26 
-36 RVRTLIQDLRYGFRL
+36 VRTLIQDLRYGFRIS
-51 ALKKPGT
+51 LKKPGS

-68 GIGATT
+68 GIAATS
-74 TVFSWIDGT
+74 TVFTWIDGT
-83 LLRPIQGVAGADHLT
+83 LLRPIQGVADADRLT

-107 RAMTTSYLDYR
+107 RAMTTSYEDYR

-128 GIALFRPTVFSLG
+128 GIALFRPNVFSLG
-141 QENRPMRVF
+141 QENHPMRVF

-165 AGMGRTFSTD
+165 AALGRTFSPD

-189 GHGLWRSV
+189 GHGLWQSV
-197 FNSDPNIIG
+197 FNSDPRIVG
-206 QTIRVNRQ
+206 QTIQVNRQ
-214 QLTVV
+214 PLTVV

-224 NFYGGMSGLAEQ
+224 NFYGGIAGLAEQ
-236 IWIPAT
+236 IWVPAT
-242 MAVKLNAM
+242 MAVRLNAM
-250 PDWMLQD
+250 PDWMLKD
-257 RNSRMFFGIARL
+257 RNSRMFLGIARL
-269 GPAVTLAQAR
+269 GPGVALAQAR
-279 AELAAMASQL
+279 AELAAVASQL
-289 AKMYPNPDQGLSAS
+289 AKMYPNPDHGLSAG

-308 EAHFGAQSLLMG
+308 QGHFGAQSLLLA

-364 RRRLIRQLLTESM
+364 RRRLIRQLLTESL
-377 LLAAM
+377 LLAAL

-389 LAAWNSQALAYM
+389 LAAWTSQALGYM
-401 TPPTNMPA
+401 TPPTNMPVK
-409 ALHTEVNGN
+409 LHADLNGN

-423 AILGL
+423 AVVGL
-428 AACLASGIAPALHAA
+428 VACLASGIAPALHAA
-443 KVDLNLTIKEGGRGS
+443 SVDLNLTIKEGGRGT
-458 TGSKGSQRVRGLLVA
+458 TGSKGSHRVRGLLVA

-481 ALISAGLFA
+481 ALVSAGLFA
-490 RSFDTARKLD
+490 RSFEIARKLD

-508 VVSHVQ
+508 VVSHLQ
-514 LGTAGYSVAERKLFC
+514 LGTAGYSVAERRLFC
-529 ERLRDKLEAQPGI
+529 EGLRERLEAQPGI
-542 EAVTYADTVPQGLD
+542 EAVSYADTVPQGFD

-572 HENMNADRN
+572 GENMNIDRN

-596 EGRDFSVQDQE
+596 EGRDFTAQDQE
-607 KTEQVMIVSQTFARR
+607 KTEQVMIVSQTFAHR

-632 KVYGWGKW
+632 KVYGWGQW

-651 YHRPNENIE
+651 YHTPNENTE
-660 PFIYVP
+660 PFLYVP
-666 FRQIYRADMPIAL
+666 FRQIYRADMAIAL

-685 STNETVATMRR
+685 STNQTVAMMRR

-707 FDPMPLRD
+707 YDPMPLRD
-715 FIQASLFPQKMG
+715 FMQASLFPQKMG

-735 AVAMAL
+735 AVAMLL

-762 VRMALGA
+762 VRIALGA
-769 RPADVRRMMVLK
+769 RPADVRRMMVRQ
-781 GMEMAGLGLAAG
+781 GMEMAGMGLAAG
-793 VVVALA
+793 VLAALA
-799 ATRAAAGLL
+799 LTRAAAGLL
-808 VKVSPTDPAVF
+808 VKVSPSDPAVF
-819 AAATLFLATVALV
+819 AAATLFLAGVALV
-832 ASYVPALKA
+832 ASYVPAVRA